1 MSNQN
6 HGVAINQIQMVEN
19 LRGKSI
25 QLLQQLNCRRERE
38 RETEME
44 RSGGTGKVRG
54 WREKELRVGGTHRLK
69 EVLIK

>member
-38 RETEME
+38 RETEKE
-44 RSGGTGKVRG
+44 RSVSLTG
-54 WREKELRVGGTHRLK
+54 
-69 EVLIK
+69 

>member
-38 RETEME
+38 RERETEME

-54 WREKELRVGGTHRLK
+54 WRKN
-69 EVLIK
+69 